1 MRNMYEKTFQVFT
14 NIYKNSLIVSGGIA
28 LLIGIAKRLIALSKS
43 KKAKELIEK
52 LKGIKERN

>member
-1 MRNMYEKTFQVFT
+1 MDEKTFEVFT
-14 NIYKNSLIVSGGIA
+14 NIYRNVLIVSGGIA
-28 LLIGIAKRLIALSKS
+28 LLIGVAKRLITLSKS